1 VCKLLSNK
9 TTYIDQLLNIFS
21 NPSWIFTF

>member
-21 NPSWIFTF
+21 NPSWC